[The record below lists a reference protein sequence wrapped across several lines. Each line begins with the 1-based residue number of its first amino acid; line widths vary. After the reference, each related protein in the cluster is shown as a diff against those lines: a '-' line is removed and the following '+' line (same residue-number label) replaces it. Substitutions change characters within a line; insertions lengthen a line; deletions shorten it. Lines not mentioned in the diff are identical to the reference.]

1 MKKKV
6 FSIGT
11 GVFGEGKPKICVPIV
26 EKTREEILK
35 RAEEIAKLSID
46 VVEWRGDFYQDIEYR
61 DKVLDTLRGIK
72 QRIDKKALLFTFRT
86 AGEGG
91 EKELE
96 RENYYDLNE
105 AVACGGADFI
115 DIEAF
120 LEEERTYREIERLH
134 RTGVRVIAS
143 NHDFYK
149 TPDVGEMV
157 RRLKKMEDMGADVAK
172 LAVMPVKKMDVI
184 RLLEATVIAE
194 EEMEIPVVTMSMGQ
208 MGVISRVS
216 GGLTGAAMTFA
227 AVGKASAPGQ
237 IAVEDMRKM
246 LDVI

>member
-26 EKTREEILK
+26 EKTRKEILK

-96 RENYYDLNE
+96 KEDYYDLNE

-120 LEEERTYREIERLH
+120 LEEERT
-134 RTGVRVIAS
+134 
-143 NHDFYK
+143 
-149 TPDVGEMV
+149 
-157 RRLKKMEDMGADVAK
+157 
-172 LAVMPVKKMDVI
+172 
-184 RLLEATVIAE
+184 
-194 EEMEIPVVTMSMGQ
+194 
-208 MGVISRVS
+208 
-216 GGLTGAAMTFA
+216 
-227 AVGKASAPGQ
+227 
-237 IAVEDMRKM
+237 
-246 LDVI
+246 

>member
-96 RENYYDLNE
+96 RE
-105 AVACGGADFI
+105 
-115 DIEAF
+115 
-120 LEEERTYREIERLH
+120 
-134 RTGVRVIAS
+134 
-143 NHDFYK
+143 
-149 TPDVGEMV
+149 
-157 RRLKKMEDMGADVAK
+157 
-172 LAVMPVKKMDVI
+172 
-184 RLLEATVIAE
+184 LL
-194 EEMEIPVVTMSMGQ
+194 
-208 MGVISRVS
+208 
-216 GGLTGAAMTFA
+216 
-227 AVGKASAPGQ
+227 
-237 IAVEDMRKM
+237 
-246 LDVI
+246 